1 MIRAG
6 DLRHR
11 MAIQEASQISD
22 GMGSFVTTY
31 SDVSGMH
38 NVPFAIWPLKVQEII
53 DFKSVQA
60 TMTHRIRMRYRPGV
74 AQKMRGVFGTIG
86 TENLIADSAMLMESG
101 AYLLLESGY
110 KILLS
115 SGWANVDLNAYDE
128 TDDLTITASAINQY
142 CTLPVVNAPTTVGKR
157 YRLYYD
163 LANIVSTWKVRDFGG
178 TQTLGTI
185 SANATQATLEFT
197 AATAGGFRIVSV
209 AANSSGDFDNFK
221 LQEIRVF
228 DFKEIRN
235 MGERDVALEIIVEEI
250 TDQ

>member
-11 MAIQEASQISD
+11 MAIQEASQTSD
-22 GMGSFVTTY
+22 GMGGFVTTY
-31 SDVSGMH
+31 SDVSDMD
-38 NVPFAIWPLKVQEII
+38 NVPFALWPLKVDEVTAYRA
-53 DFKSVQA
+53 VQA
-60 TMTHRIRMRYRPGV
+60 TMTHRIRIRYRDGV
-74 AQKMRGVFGTIG
+74 TQKMRGVFGTIG
-86 TENLIADSAMLMESG
+86 KADLMPNIADRDFSAAS
-101 AYLLLESGY
+101 A
-110 KILLS
+110 
-115 SGWANVDLNAYDE
+115 WANVDLGGGYNE
-128 TDDLTITASAINQY
+128 TDDLTITADAINQY
-142 CTLPVVNAPTTVGKR
+142 CTLLVASAPTTIGKQ
-157 YRLYYD
+157 YRLTYD
-163 LANIVSTWKVRDFGG
+163 LANTVSTWKVRDFGG

-197 AATAGGFRIVSV
+197 AATAGGLRLVAV

-235 MGERDVALEIIVEEI
+235 MGERDIALEIIVEEI